1 MMRST
6 LRRPVSLSSSY
17 LTFEPSGISMTAW
30 KSRGTS
36 GPGETSCHAWSK
48 VTCLEQRVELNKIL
62 SPDRAQRGQCC
73 EQAFAITMFAEIVIE
88 TCVAFFGARDRCKT
102 S

>member
-6 LRRPVSLSSSY
+6 LRRPVSLASSY

-48 VTCLEQRVELNKIL
+48 GALLGAGFEQTL
-62 SPDRAQRGQCC
+62 SQERERRGQ
-73 EQAFAITMFAEIVIE
+73 
-88 TCVAFFGARDRCKT
+88 GRRSLLNRRLGLARGPDPELDKGSVGRT
-102 S
+102 E